1 MRERFRWFTLAVA
14 PCVALILSAQQ
25 PAPKPTVP
33 PMTPAAGIDFGDEM
47 MIKGRYREAI
57 VAYQRA
63 RLASPDK
70 AQRVRAG
77 AGEVKGILRM
87 GGFESAV
94 DEAAA
99 LLESVP
105 GDPQA
110 MAVLGDAL
118 WAAGRFSS
126 CARVPL

>member
-1 MRERFRWFTLAVA
+1 
-14 PCVALILSAQQ
+14 
-25 PAPKPTVP
+25 
-33 PMTPAAGIDFGDEM
+33 MTPAAGIDFGDEM